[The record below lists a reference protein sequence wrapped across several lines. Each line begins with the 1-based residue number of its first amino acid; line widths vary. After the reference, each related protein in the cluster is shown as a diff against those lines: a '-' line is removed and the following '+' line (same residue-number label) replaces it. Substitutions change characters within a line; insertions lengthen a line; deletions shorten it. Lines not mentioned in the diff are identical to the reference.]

1 MALPINIEDLLFTQS
16 VESSRIEYKES
27 WNEVTARSIFRTICA
42 FANDL
47 EEMGGGYIIIGVAEE
62 NGVVKM
68 PIKGI
73 DKAQVDKIQK
83 KIIEYC
89 HCIFPTYYPKISVEV
104 VGDAYLLVLWI
115 PTGVERPYSV
125 SKNVASTKAD
135 QSIQRYYVRR
145 GSVTEEAKGSVITEL
160 MALKNRVPFD
170 ERGNPQITPDD
181 ISSTLLRDHLIKVGS
196 KLADSKQSIEELL
209 ESMGLITGPPENRMI
224 KNVAAM
230 MFCDHPEKFFPCT
243 RAEIVRFPNGR
254 LEDPSN
260 LIELPPITGSV
271 PTMINKILDYMKT
284 NVIQETVIKPKDRAE
299 SIRYFNYPYQALE
312 EAIVNAFYHRDYQ
325 ISEPVEITI
334 EPHRISILSHSGP
347 DPSIPDS
354 VLKRA
359 DIIRSRKYRN
369 RRLGDF
375 LKELKLTEARAS
387 GFPTIQSE
395 LMKNGS
401 ARACI
406 DTGTDRSYFML
417 DIPCWGQQ
425 IKSRHEDDYL
435 LPNLRQIFQRAK
447 MREIYVADIPNDEQ
461 LRLMIKILQWTSEP
475 LPMGTIVENLKDRS
489 RATVQRSLIAP
500 LIAVGL
506 LEMTLPSVPRSGRQR
521 YVSTTAAAVFMM

>member
-1 MALPINIEDLLFTQS
+1 M
-16 VESSRIEYKES
+16 
-27 WNEVTARSIFRTICA
+27 
-42 FANDL
+42 
-47 EEMGGGYIIIGVAEE
+47 
-62 NGVVKM
+62 
-68 PIKGI
+68 
-73 DKAQVDKIQK
+73 
-83 KIIEYC
+83 
-89 HCIFPTYYPKISVEV
+89 
-104 VGDAYLLVLWI
+104 
-115 PTGVERPYSV
+115 
-125 SKNVASTKAD
+125 SKNVASTKED
-135 QSIQRYYVRR
+135 KSIQRYYVRR
-145 GSVTEEAKGSVITEL
+145 GNVTEEAKGAVLTEL
-160 MALKNRVPFD
+160 MTLKNQVPFD
-170 ERGNPQITPDD
+170 ERGNPQITLDD

-209 ESMGLITGPPENRMI
+209 DSMGLITGPPENRMI
-224 KNVAAM
+224 KNVAVM

-260 LIELPPITGSV
+260 FIELPPITGSV
-271 PTMINKILDYMKT
+271 PTMINRILDYVKT

-325 ISEPVEITI
+325 ISEPVEIII

-347 DPSIPDS
+347 DRSIPDWI
-354 VLKRA
+354 LRRA

-375 LKELKLTEARAS
+375 LKELKLAEARAS

-425 IKSRHEDDYL
+425 IKSRNEDDYL
-435 LPNLRQIFQRAK
+435 LPTLRQIFQRAN
-447 MREIYVADIPNDEQ
+447 MREIYVADIPNGELEGQKSCNCSTFID
-461 LRLMIKILQWTSEP
+461 S
-475 LPMGTIVENLKDRS
+475 TIDS
-489 RATVQRSLIAP
+489 SRSLGNDHT
-500 LIAVGL
+500 VC
-506 LEMTLPSVPRSGRQR
+506 
-521 YVSTTAAAVFMM
+521 ST